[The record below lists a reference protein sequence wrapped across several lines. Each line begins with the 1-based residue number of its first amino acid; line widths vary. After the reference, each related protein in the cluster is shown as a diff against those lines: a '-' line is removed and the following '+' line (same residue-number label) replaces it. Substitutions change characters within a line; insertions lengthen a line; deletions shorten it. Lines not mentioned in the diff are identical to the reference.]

1 MNKDYNWIADQDY
14 EIAKGLSKKLRS
26 FSKPSKQRFYFENI
40 FLDITDR
47 TESHP
52 RIDIVLEERKYFIF
66 SSSISSFVKYMGFGN
81 QRIAWKYD
89 NNFDQKNYENLNW
102 VHPICSSY
110 KNFKDQLDTGKKDY
124 LNNQISYLDYWLL
137 RSKIY
142 FEISTQEKE
151 FFKGVDKN
159 KYERKM
165 IKILGYSAVPKAKFG
180 GFLN

>member
-1 MNKDYNWIADQDY
+1 M
-14 EIAKGLSKKLRS
+14 EL
-26 FSKPSKQRFYFENI
+26 
-40 FLDITDR
+40 
-47 TESHP
+47 
-52 RIDIVLEERKYFIF
+52 
-66 SSSISSFVKYMGFGN
+66 
-81 QRIAWKYD
+81 
-89 NNFDQKNYENLNW
+89 
-102 VHPICSSY
+102 SSY
-110 KNFKDQLDTGKKDY
+110 KNFKNQLDTGKKDY

-165 IKILGYSAVPKAKFG
+165 IKILGYSAVPKFG